1 MPSRISIGDWRLP
14 VLHLFQSTL
23 ILLQLAGPLSPSYDQ
38 CVPRA
43 TGGAGGGTGAAAF
56 ATAARLARAAARA
69 AWVARISAR
78 RAAMRSDRSTSAAS
92 SLSREVGATVTD
104 GLTGGL
110 PFTDSVRV
118 FTAAARADAD
128 TGPLA
133 GTDTADGSDAGASLA
148 LAMAAMAARL
158 QANRA
163 LKCRMEIQKV
173 RIPSGLRL
181 ESTKT

>member
-14 VLHLFQSTL
+14 LPHLAQSTL

-43 TGGAGGGTGAAAF
+43 TGGGGGGAAF
-56 ATAARLARAAARA
+56 TTAARLARAAARA

-78 RAAMRSDRSTSAAS
+78 RAAIRSDRSTSAAS
-92 SLSREVGATVTD
+92 SFSRAVGATTT
-104 GLTGGL
+104 GALTSFLPSL

-118 FTAAARADAD
+118 FMAAARADAD
-128 TGPLA
+128 MGADVLA
-133 GTDTADGSDAGASLA
+133 LAAAGASLA
-148 LAMAAMAARL
+148 LAMTAIAARL

-173 RIPSGLRL
+173 RTPSGLRL
-181 ESTKT
+181 ESNKT

>member
-38 CVPRA
+38 WVPRA
-43 TGGAGGGTGAAAF
+43 TGGGGGGAAF
-56 ATAARLARAAARA
+56 TTAARLARAAARA

-78 RAAMRSDRSTSAAS
+78 RAAMRSDRSTSDAS
-92 SLSREVGATVTD
+92 SLSREVAATV
-104 GLTGGL
+104 TGGL

-118 FTAAARADAD
+118 FTAAARADAY
-128 TGPLA
+128 TGTLA
-133 GTDTADGSDAGASLA
+133 GVDAADESDAGASLA

-181 ESTKT
+181 ESNKT

>member
-1 MPSRISIGDWRLP
+1 MPSRISMGDWRLP
-14 VLHLFQSTL
+14 LPHLAQSTL

-43 TGGAGGGTGAAAF
+43 TGGGGGGAAF
-56 ATAARLARAAARA
+56 TTAARLARAAARA

-78 RAAMRSDRSTSAAS
+78 RAAIRSDRSTSDAS
-92 SLSREVGATVTD
+92 SLSRAVGATV
-104 GLTGGL
+104 TGGL

-133 GTDTADGSDAGASLA
+133 GADAADESDAGASLA

>member
-38 CVPRA
+38 WVPRA
-43 TGGAGGGTGAAAF
+43 TGGGGGDTGAAAF

-92 SLSREVGATVTD
+92 SVSREVGATTTGD
-104 GLTGGL
+104 LASLPLTSL

-118 FTAAARADAD
+118 FMAAARADAD
-128 TGPLA
+128 VGADALA
-133 GTDTADGSDAGASLA
+133 LAAAGASLA
-148 LAMAAMAARL
+148 LAMAVIAARL
-158 QANRA
+158 QA
-163 LKCRMEIQKV
+163 
-173 RIPSGLRL
+173 
-181 ESTKT
+181 

>member
-14 VLHLFQSTL
+14 LPHLAQSTL

-43 TGGAGGGTGAAAF
+43 TGGGGGGAAF
-56 ATAARLARAAARA
+56 TTAARLARAAARA

-78 RAAMRSDRSTSAAS
+78 RAAIRSDRSTSAAS
-92 SLSREVGATVTD
+92 SFSRAVGATTT
-104 GLTGGL
+104 GALISLPLTSL

-118 FTAAARADAD
+118 FMAAARADAD
-128 TGPLA
+128 IGADALA
-133 GTDTADGSDAGASLA
+133 LAAAGASLA
-148 LAMAAMAARL
+148 LAMTAIAARL

-173 RIPSGLRL
+173 RTPSGLRL
-181 ESTKT
+181 ESNKT

>member
-14 VLHLFQSTL
+14 LPHLPQSTL

-43 TGGAGGGTGAAAF
+43 TGGGGGGAAF
-56 ATAARLARAAARA
+56 TTAARLARAAARA

-92 SLSREVGATVTD
+92 SFSRAVGATT
-104 GLTGGL
+104 TGALASL

-118 FTAAARADAD
+118 FMAAARADAD
-128 TGPLA
+128 MGADAVALA
-133 GTDTADGSDAGASLA
+133 GAGASLA
-148 LAMAAMAARL
+148 LAMAVITARL

-181 ESTKT
+181 